1 MSVGEFDPASI
12 EEDLS
17 DELIH
22 RLCALV
28 EDEKKVNLSNADQ
41 QRYATLVKHKDWANK
56 ATLLESV
63 TLETLICLFTLGE
76 SQYPQWIAE
85 DKSPVILFV
94 RELKNRGQFKSETN
108 RWIKE
113 NTSNKFL
120 PHGSLTD
127 LL

>member
-1 MSVGEFDPASI
+1 MSVGEFDPTSI
-12 EEDLS
+12 DEDLS
-17 DELIH
+17 EELIH
-22 RLCALV
+22 GLCALV
-28 EDEKKVNLSNADQ
+28 KDNKVDLSSAEQ
-41 QRYATLVKHKDWANK
+41 QRYSTLVKHKDWAKK
-56 ATLLESV
+56 ATTLESA

-94 RELKNRGQFKSETN
+94 RELKNRGQFKKETG

-120 PHGSLTD
+120 PHGSLMD

>member
-17 DELIH
+17 DELIY

-28 EDEKKVNLSNADQ
+28 EDKKVNLSCSKQ
-41 QRYATLVKHKDWANK
+41 QRYAVLVKHKDWANK
-56 ATLLESV
+56 ATLLESAK
-63 TLETLICLFTLGE
+63 LETLIYLFTLGE
-76 SQYPQWIAE
+76 SQYPEWIAE

-94 RELKNRGQFKSETN
+94 RELKNRGQFKSETS

-120 PHGSLTD
+120 PHGSLMD

>member
-1 MSVGEFDPASI
+1 MSVGEFDPTSI
-12 EEDLS
+12 DEDLS
-17 DELIH
+17 EELIH
-22 RLCALV
+22 GLCALV
-28 EDEKKVNLSNADQ
+28 KDNKVDLSSAEQ
-41 QRYATLVKHKDWANK
+41 QRYSTLVKHKDWTKK
-56 ATLLESV
+56 ATTLESA

-76 SQYPQWIAE
+76 SQYPEWIAE

-94 RELKNRGQFKSETN
+94 RELKSRGQFKKETG

-120 PHGSLTD
+120 PHGSLMD

>member
-12 EEDLS
+12 EDDLS
-17 DELIH
+17 DELIR

-28 EDEKKVNLSNADQ
+28 EDKKVNLSCPKQ
-41 QRYATLVKHKDWANK
+41 QRYAALVTHKDWANK
-56 ATLLESV
+56 AALLESAK
-63 TLETLICLFTLGE
+63 LETLIYLFTLGE
-76 SQYPQWIAE
+76 SQYPAWIAE

-94 RELKNRGQFKSETN
+94 RELKNRGEFKSETN

-120 PHGSLTD
+120 PHGSLMD

>member
-1 MSVGEFDPASI
+1 MSVGEFDPTSI
-12 EEDLS
+12 DEDLS
-17 DELIH
+17 EELIH
-22 RLCALV
+22 GLCALV
-28 EDEKKVNLSNADQ
+28 KDNKVDLASAEQ
-41 QRYATLVKHKDWANK
+41 QRYSTLVKHKGWAKK
-56 ATLLESV
+56 ATTLESA

-94 RELKNRGQFKSETN
+94 RELKNRGQFNKETG

-120 PHGSLTD
+120 PHGSLMD

>member
-12 EEDLS
+12 EDDLS

-56 ATLLESV
+56 ATPVSYTHL
-63 TLETLICLFTLGE
+63 TLPT
-76 SQYPQWIAE
+76 
-85 DKSPVILFV
+85 ILRV
-94 RELKNRGQFKSETN
+94 
-108 RWIKE
+108 
-113 NTSNKFL
+113 
-120 PHGSLTD
+120 
-127 LL
+127 

>member
-1 MSVGEFDPASI
+1 MSVGEFDPTSI
-12 EEDLS
+12 DEDLS
-17 DELIH
+17 EELIH
-22 RLCALV
+22 GLCALV
-28 EDEKKVNLSNADQ
+28 KDNKVDLSSAEQ
-41 QRYATLVKHKDWANK
+41 QRYSTLVKHKDWTKK
-56 ATLLESV
+56 ATTLESA

-94 RELKNRGQFKSETN
+94 RELKSRGHFKKETG

-120 PHGSLTD
+120 PHGSLMD

>member
-28 EDEKKVNLSNADQ
+28 EGEKKVNLSNADQ
-41 QRYATLVKHKDWANK
+41 QRYAASVKHKDWANK
-56 ATLLESV
+56 AKLLESA

-76 SQYPQWIAE
+76 SQYSQWIAE

-94 RELKNRGQFKSETN
+94 RELKNRGQFKSETS

-120 PHGSLTD
+120 PHGSLMD